1 VAQWGRMSLEIKVE
15 AAARGSKVVMSGVVD
30 ETADFSALEKLGD
43 RVELDLAGVRRIN
56 SFGAR
61 AWMDA
66 LRALTRR
73 AQVVCRRLSPP
84 VVDQLNMI
92 TGFLAGARVLSFHAQ
107 MTCEHCDHEGL
118 HLFEAE
124 EVRDRDGDLPP
135 VTCPECGKAWELD
148 DLEDQYTL
156 FLREPTVVR

>member
-1 VAQWGRMSLEIKVE
+1 MPLEIKVE
-15 AAARGSKVVMSGVVD
+15 PAKRGTKVEMIGVVD
-30 ETADFSALEKLGD
+30 ETADFAVFDELSV
-43 RVELDLAGVRRIN
+43 RVEFDLAGVRRIN

-66 LRALTRR
+66 LRELASR
-73 AQVVCRRLSPP
+73 ASVVFCRLSPP

-92 TGFLAGARVLSFHAQ
+92 TGFLAGGRVVSFFAP
-107 MTCEHCDHEGL
+107 MTCEKCENEVM
-118 HLFEAE
+118 HLFDAE

-135 VTCPECGKAWELD
+135 VPCPECSRTMDLD